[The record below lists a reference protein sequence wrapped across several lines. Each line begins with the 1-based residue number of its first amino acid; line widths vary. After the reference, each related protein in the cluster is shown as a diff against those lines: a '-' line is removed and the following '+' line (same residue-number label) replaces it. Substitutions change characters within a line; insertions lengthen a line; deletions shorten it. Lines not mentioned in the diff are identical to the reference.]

1 MYWFCHTSTCIHH
14 RYTRVPHPE
23 PLSLLLPRMR
33 KQNSRLLLLLLLSH
47 QMLTRSDRSTH
58 IIKCS
63 LQTIWLIDTGHIL
76 HFLQFIL
83 FRSMQLIWMLLSR
96 RYFTNLTGFQFL
108 PYIWKVGEYYVKYY
122 EESCKAGIIQT
133 SQTSE
138 IRLLT

>member
-138 IRLLT
+138 IRLLA